1 MENLF
6 LISLSVFRAEKKNML
21 REMGG
26 AQGIGI
32 TISWVRSLVLADIDM
47 LHSIA
52 LDVNTH
58 NVDTQLDTGYIMK
71 TFHLW

>member
-1 MENLF
+1 
-6 LISLSVFRAEKKNML
+6 ML

-32 TISWVRSLVLADIDM
+32 IISWVRSLVLADIDM

-52 LDVNTH
+52 LDINTH
-58 NVDTQLDTGYIMK
+58 NVDTQGT
-71 TFHLW
+71 